1 MKKFKEHLQEKAT
14 YEFGGIYEPKGI
26 KDIKTYENPNI
37 NISGMATYDLET
49 LTNMITRKLLELAKE
64 ARTLEKDAKKDA
76 KLFRYGSYRTM
87 QDKIEKNLKYFI
99 GAMADVESQ
108 MTTPAMRAKGTKLG
122 SKKYKWKDL

>member
-37 NISGMATYDLET
+37 NISGMGTYDLET
-49 LTNMITRKLLELAKE
+49 ITNMITRKLLTLAKE

-76 KLFRYGSYRTM
+76 KLFRYGSYRTI

-108 MTTPAMRAKGTKLG
+108 MTTPAMKAKGTKLG
-122 SKKYKWKDL
+122 SKKYK